1 MNLKLKKIRIAFA
14 AILSLSL
21 LITGCGDKKV
31 WETYDSVANDP
42 LNARI
47 YTLKN
52 GLKVYI
58 TVYKDE
64 PRIQTLIAVRAGSK
78 YDPPTATG
86 LAHYLEHMLFKGTSK
101 IASVDWE
108 NEKKLLDQI
117 EQLYEKN
124 RATTDPDERK
134 NIYAQID
141 SLSGIAVDLAAPNE
155 YDKMISSIGAKYTN
169 AWTSDEQ
176 TVYVNNIPSN
186 ELEKWLKIESER
198 FGELVLRLFHT
209 ELETVYEEFNR
220 GQDSDFRKVYRAMRE
235 GLFAKHPYGTQTT
248 IGTGEHLKNP
258 SMIKIHE
265 YFVTYYVPNNMAIC
279 LSGDLNPDSTVALI
293 DKYFGSF
300 VSKQVPQFT
309 FEPQPNITEPL
320 VKDVYGPEAESVSIG
335 FRFDG
340 IKSDDVKYIE
350 LIDVILNNG
359 QAGLMDLNL
368 IQKQKLLAA
377 YSYADPMIDY
387 SIHAFIG
394 RPREGQPLEKVKEL
408 LLEQIEKIKNGEFDE
423 WLVEAAINDKRLSQ
437 IQNYEHNFPR
447 AIAFVE
453 AFTNFVDW
461 KDYVTGIDKMAQI
474 TKEQIVEFAKANYK
488 DNYVVVNKRT
498 GEDTTVVRIEKP
510 TITPLDLNRENQS
523 AFFKDLSKVTS
534 DKLKPA
540 FVDFEKDIS
549 RFALQGSEAAG
560 GSEQSGDPG
569 LSGIEVNYIENKL
582 NDRFEL
588 YYILDMGTNYDKV
601 LGLAVNY
608 LPYLGTEK
616 YTASELQEEF
626 YRLGLSFDVFTSS
639 DRVYVSLEGLER
651 SMEEGVKLFEHLLSN
666 VLADNKAL
674 DELITDILK
683 KRADAKL
690 NKWLILY
697 RAMYNYAVYGKRS
710 SFTYILSEE
719 ELRSVKPGILI
730 EKLKKLTSYYHRIFY
745 YGQNKPETVL
755 SVLNKHHQV
764 PDQLNDYPEP
774 EEYVQLPTEKD
785 QVLFVDY
792 DMVQA
797 HILMI
802 SKDVLFDKE
811 LVPMGK
817 LFNEYFGSG
826 LSSIVFQE
834 IREAKA
840 YAYSARASYTTPRY
854 PDKAHYVQFFVGT
867 QADKLKESLGA
878 MQKIMENM
886 PEAYQQFEA
895 ARKGV
900 TKKIESERIT
910 KTSIFWTY
918 ENAVRKGLD
927 YDIRKDVY
935 VGMRKI
941 KLHHLRNFFD
951 QHIKGKKYTYLILAK
966 KKDIDLEVLKAIGAY
981 EELTLEEIFNY

>member
-1 MNLKLKKIRIAFA
+1 MNLKLKKRIAFA
-14 AILSLSL
+14 AILSFSL

-31 WETYDSVANDP
+31 WETYDSVENDP

-117 EQLYEKN
+117 EQLYEQH

-141 SLSGIAVDLAAPNE
+141 SLSGIAVDLVAPNE

-198 FGELVLRLFHT
+198 FSELVLRLFHT
-209 ELETVYEEFNR
+209 ELEIVYEEFNR

-235 GLFAKHPYGTQTT
+235 ALFAKHPYGTQTT

-265 YFVTYYVPNNMAIC
+265 YFNTYYVPNNMAIC
-279 LSGDLNPDSTVALI
+279 LSGDLNPDSTIALI

-309 FEPQPNITEPL
+309 FESQPNIKEPL
-320 VKDVYGPEAESVSIG
+320 VRDVYGPEAESVSIG

-394 RPREGQPLEKVKEL
+394 RPREGQSLEEVKEL

-437 IQNYEHNFPR
+437 IQNYEHNFSR

-453 AFTNFVDW
+453 AFTNFIDW
-461 KDYVTGIDKMAQI
+461 KDYVTGLDKMAQI
-474 TKEQIVEFAKANYK
+474 TKEQIVEFAKAHYK
-488 DNYVVVNKRT
+488 DNYVVVNKR
-498 GEDTTVVRIEKP
+498 
-510 TITPLDLNRENQS
+510 
-523 AFFKDLSKVTS
+523 
-534 DKLKPA
+534 
-540 FVDFEKDIS
+540 
-549 RFALQGSEAAG
+549 
-560 GSEQSGDPG
+560 
-569 LSGIEVNYIENKL
+569 
-582 NDRFEL
+582 
-588 YYILDMGTNYDKV
+588 
-601 LGLAVNY
+601 
-608 LPYLGTEK
+608 
-616 YTASELQEEF
+616 
-626 YRLGLSFDVFTSS
+626 
-639 DRVYVSLEGLER
+639 
-651 SMEEGVKLFEHLLSN
+651 
-666 VLADNKAL
+666 
-674 DELITDILK
+674 
-683 KRADAKL
+683 
-690 NKWLILY
+690 
-697 RAMYNYAVYGKRS
+697 
-710 SFTYILSEE
+710 
-719 ELRSVKPGILI
+719 
-730 EKLKKLTSYYHRIFY
+730 
-745 YGQNKPETVL
+745 
-755 SVLNKHHQV
+755 
-764 PDQLNDYPEP
+764 
-774 EEYVQLPTEKD
+774 
-785 QVLFVDY
+785 
-792 DMVQA
+792 
-797 HILMI
+797 
-802 SKDVLFDKE
+802 
-811 LVPMGK
+811 
-817 LFNEYFGSG
+817 
-826 LSSIVFQE
+826 
-834 IREAKA
+834 
-840 YAYSARASYTTPRY
+840 
-854 PDKAHYVQFFVGT
+854 
-867 QADKLKESLGA
+867 
-878 MQKIMENM
+878 
-886 PEAYQQFEA
+886 
-895 ARKGV
+895 
-900 TKKIESERIT
+900 
-910 KTSIFWTY
+910 
-918 ENAVRKGLD
+918 
-927 YDIRKDVY
+927 
-935 VGMRKI
+935 
-941 KLHHLRNFFD
+941 
-951 QHIKGKKYTYLILAK
+951 
-966 KKDIDLEVLKAIGAY
+966 
-981 EELTLEEIFNY
+981 